1 MTQATLAS
9 HPTAAGPLHVA
20 ASRPLLALQAVGKRY
35 TGHGGTAVHALDGI
49 DLQVGRHET
58 LGLVGESGCGKSTLA
73 RAVMRLVSVDEGRIV
88 FDGDDITHRP
98 RRALAPQRA
107 RMQMV
112 FQDPYASL
120 NPRLTIGRALEEPLR
135 VQGRGG
141 SSAERRER
149 VQAMLARVGL
159 RPEMAQRHPHEF
171 SGGQRQ
177 RVAIARALMLEPELL
192 VCDEAVSALDVS
204 VRAQVLNLLLDLREH
219 FGLAGLF
226 ISHDLAVVRHMADR
240 VAVMFRGRV
249 VELAPRDSLWRTPLH
264 PYTRTLIA
272 ATPGLHRP
280 AAPVAPAAAAE
291 APAAA
296 EGCAFRH
303 RCPLASSRC
312 RTEAPPL
319 RPMDGGHQVACHHV

>member
-1 MTQATLAS
+1 MSA
-9 HPTAAGPLHVA
+9 PT
-20 ASRPLLALQAVGKRY
+20 PLLQLSAVAKRY
-35 TGHGGTAVHALDGI
+35 PGATGTAPRALDGI
-49 DLQVGRHET
+49 DLHIGRDET

-73 RAVMRLVSVDEGRIV
+73 RAVMRLVDVDQGRIV
-88 FDGDDITHRP
+88 FDGDDITHRS

-120 NPRLTIGRALEEPLR
+120 NPRLTIGQALEEPLR
-135 VQGRGG
+135 VQRRNAHA
-141 SSAERRER
+141 AERRER

-159 RPEMAQRHPHEF
+159 RPEMAARHPHEF

-204 VRAQVLNLLLDLREH
+204 VRAQVLNLLLDLRTH

-226 ISHDLAVVRHMADR
+226 ISHDLGVVRHMADR

-264 PYTRTLIA
+264 PYTRTLMA
-272 ATPGLHRP
+272 ATPGLQRRSLP
-280 AAPVAPAAAAE
+280 ITPVTPITTTAAPATADAAGK
-291 APAAA
+291 A

-312 RTEAPPL
+312 HSEAPL
-319 RPMDGGHQVACHHV
+319 LQRLDGDHHVACHHV

>member
-1 MTQATLAS
+1 MSAQT
-9 HPTAAGPLHVA
+9 
-20 ASRPLLALQAVGKRY
+20 PLLQLIAVAKRY
-35 TGHGGTAVHALDGI
+35 PGAPGAAPRALDGI
-49 DLQVGRHET
+49 DLHIGRDET

-73 RAVMRLVSVDEGRIV
+73 RAVMRLVDVDQGRIV
-88 FDGDDITHRP
+88 FDGEDITHRS

-120 NPRLTIGRALEEPLR
+120 NPRLTIGQALEEPLR
-135 VQGRGG
+135 VQRRGANA
-141 SSAERRER
+141 AERRER

-159 RPEMAQRHPHEF
+159 RPEMAARHPHEF

-204 VRAQVLNLLLDLREH
+204 VRAQVLNLLLDLRAH

-226 ISHDLAVVRHMADR
+226 ISHDLGVVRHMADR

-264 PYTRTLIA
+264 PYTRTLMA
-272 ATPGLHRP
+272 ATPGLQRRSLP
-280 AAPVAPAAAAE
+280 ITPVAPIAAAAT
-291 APAAA
+291 ADAASKA

-312 RTEAPPL
+312 HSEAPL
-319 RPMDGGHQVACHHV
+319 LQRLDGGHHVACHHV